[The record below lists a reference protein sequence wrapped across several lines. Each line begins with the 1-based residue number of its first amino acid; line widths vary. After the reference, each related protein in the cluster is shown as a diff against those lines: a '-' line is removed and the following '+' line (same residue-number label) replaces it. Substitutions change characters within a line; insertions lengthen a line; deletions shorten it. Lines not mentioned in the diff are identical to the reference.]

1 MSEQESSSRRAFF
14 KPAHSVF
21 WVRQRCAHWDK
32 PQTSQPPPRTR
43 PPFGVMG
50 AIQDRFVASRC
61 GAPNLRPEIAR

>member
-14 KPAHSVF
+14 QASSLSLLGAAAM
-21 WVRQRCAHWDK
+21 RALG
-32 PQTSQPPPRTR
+32 QTSQPPPRTR